1 MAKERGDFLNTTD
14 EDDYELYLT
23 FNALRHGYL
32 NEKDRSMIATT
43 QARLDSGKTIT
54 LAQYANLLTMCEF
67 RSVDPPDIIL
77 DGHGLSSGYESD
89 EVIARRAAIRQTVE
103 AECGTPE
110 VREYSRELDP
120 DLVARSLGMATQAEA
135 QAKADAEAKIKRTAE
150 LDELIDEMVRLEDAM
165 LRVKA
170 RYIKGLQDTSVSK
183 LEWASHFG
191 DLAYFYDQLAANNK
205 AIFERMTA

>member
-32 NEKDRSMIATT
+32 NETDRSMLDTI
-43 QARLDSGKTIT
+43 QARLDTGKTVT
-54 LAQYANLLTMCEF
+54 LKQYANLLTMCEF
-67 RSVDPPDIIL
+67 RSVDLPDIEL
-77 DGHGLSSGYESD
+77 DGMGLSSGYESP
-89 EVIARRAAIRQTVE
+89 EVIARRAEIRKTVE

-110 VREYSRELDP
+110 AGGFDRKFDP
-120 DLVARSLGMATQAEA
+120 ELVARNLGMASHAEE
-135 QAKADAEAKIKRTAE
+135 QAKADAEAKAKRSAE
-150 LDELIDEMVRLEDAM
+150 LDELVDEMVRLEDAL

-170 RYIKGLQDTSVSK
+170 RYIKGLQDISVSK
-183 LEWASHFG
+183 KEWASHFG
-191 DLAYFYDQLAANNK
+191 DLAYFYDQLADNNK